1 MGDNYIQLYAVSN
14 LAVAAMGRWCREFLD
29 EDTTVGFD
37 DAL

>member
-14 LAVAAMGRWCREFLD
+14 LAVAAKGRWCGEFLD
-29 EDTTVGFD
+29 VGFD